1 MAAPAPRLID
11 CHLHLQ
17 DPVLLG
23 TLDDVL
29 ARAVEAGVERF
40 VCNGSCEPD
49 WPEVATLARR
59 DARIIPCFGLHP
71 WYAGERSGSWLEEL
85 ERHLSL
91 VPSGLGEIGLD
102 KWKEGLDE
110 ASQEE
115 VFRKQLDLACR
126 LRRPVMVH
134 CVRAWGWLMDVL
146 GSSPPLPR
154 GLLIHAFGGAVELI
168 RPLADRGAY
177 FSFAGD
183 VLDEAKARKR
193 AALAE
198 IPPERLLLE
207 TDAPDILLPRQLRRS
222 PLRDE
227 KGKEKSE
234 PADLREVLRGVARL
248 RHEPEEK
255 LAGAVWENAR
265 RFLGDTWT

>member
-1 MAAPAPRLID
+1 MAAPEPSLID
-11 CHLHLQ
+11 CHLHWQ

-23 TLDDVL
+23 TLDEVL
-29 ARAVEAGVERF
+29 ARAAEAGVARF
-40 VCNGSCEPD
+40 VCNGSCESD
-49 WPEVATLARR
+49 WPEVASLARR

-71 WYAGERSGSWLEEL
+71 WYAGERSGRWLDEL

-91 VPSGLGEIGLD
+91 MPSGLGEIGLD

-110 ASQEE
+110 AAQEE
-115 VFRKQLDLACR
+115 VFRKQFDLASR
-126 LRRPVMVH
+126 LQRPVMVH

-154 GLLIHAFGGAVELI
+154 GMLIHAFGGAAELI

-193 AALAE
+193 ASLQDV
-198 IPPERLLLE
+198 PLDRLLLE
-207 TDAPDILLPRQLRRS
+207 TDAPDILLPRAYRRS
-222 PLRDE
+222 PIRDE

-234 PADLREVLRGVARL
+234 PSDLREVLRGVARL
-248 RHEPEEK
+248 RREPEEK
-255 LAGAVWENAR
+255 LAGAVRDNAR
-265 RFLGDTWT
+265 RFLGDLWT